1 MCRRPLLIRAD
12 RLRGTIKVLRH
23 ASQGLSIRLTSTL
36 ESRIQENGHRLAIYA
51 SSVYRAVQLWEVPA
65 SLCDPDAYLIDI
77 SSGAYVIP
85 SVPIAAGTL

>member
-1 MCRRPLLIRAD
+1 MPQATLDKSGSVAGD
-12 RLRGTIKVLRH
+12 DQGLRH